1 MKYSTIGGTDM
12 SFSRSFVTKQLRS
25 RFFQLIRILYPVFNQ
40 LKTNPDPIIR

>member
-12 SFSRSFVTKQLRS
+12 SFSRSFVTKH
-25 RFFQLIRILYPVFNQ
+25 FFQLIRILSPVFNQ